1 MNGSVAAPPVNIVR
15 GTTGELVAF
24 LVLNMW
30 PSHFGLPVMLFI
42 VLFSKRVKR
51 HAIFVNLLVAFII
64 TGVSSSLLVYANAT
78 KGPEPDPLLCLFQA
92 SLLYGVPGL
101 TSTAALA
108 LIVQMFLMI
117 RAAFFGEPYHDSDHM
132 IRIWMLLT
140 APYVAFFAAI
150 LATAVIGVRDPTK
163 PRWLL

>member
-1 MNGSVAAPPVNIVR
+1 MIEVPWIRALWSVIPIKPSRYRFGLMSFHPFTPTSSGSYLFVLWFRKSNDWSWLRFLLVLFLTSCGTFEKDVNSDWPRCVLQWRDWDWTMNGSVAAPPVNIVR

-64 TGVSSSLLVYANAT
+64 TGV
-78 KGPEPDPLLCLFQA
+78 
-92 SLLYGVPGL
+92 
-101 TSTAALA
+101 
-108 LIVQMFLMI
+108 
-117 RAAFFGEPYHDSDHM
+117 
-132 IRIWMLLT
+132 W
-140 APYVAFFAAI
+140 
-150 LATAVIGVRDPTK
+150 VI
-163 PRWLL
+163 